1 MNDGGGLAEE
11 EPQGQ
16 GIHLQVPVELANGV
30 YANYALVHHS
40 TEHEITLDFCQVSAP
55 LTPDEPRTAR
65 VVARIYIAPTFV
77 TPLLQAI
84 SANAFRQE
92 DAMRQTREEEQDDEH
107 SDET

>member
-1 MNDGGGLAEE
+1 MTEE

-16 GIHLQVPVELANGV
+16 QIHFQVPVELANGV

-40 TEHEITLDFCQVSAP
+40 TEHEITLDFCQINAP
-55 LTPDEPRTAR
+55 MTPGEPQIAR
-65 VVARIYIAPTFV
+65 VVARVYIAPSFV

-92 DAMRQTREEEQDDEH
+92 DAMRQTGEEEQNDEH
-107 SDET
+107 PDKT